1 VFQAITT
8 DGHRKKPSVHQQRAQ
23 ALVVLTRI
31 CVLAYTLTLVFY
43 HRQVRSH
50 FRKTSFGFC
59 ELARKLAYQFLSN
72 PPDTS

>member
-1 VFQAITT
+1 VFQTITT
-8 DGHRKKPSVHQQRAQ
+8 EGHLKQPSVHQQRAQ
-23 ALVVLTRI
+23 ALVVLTMIR
-31 CVLAYTLTLVFY
+31 VLAYALTLVFY

-59 ELARKLAYQFLSN
+59 ELACRLAYQFLFA